1 MDGEFARLQSKSSR
15 GCSASSPFV
24 IVVSRT
30 AIVGIRAPSMS
41 ERPAARDDDNEF
53 RVDVETSNG
62 PAVVVVAGELD
73 LYTAPELRERLA
85 RVDEGGAERVVL
97 DLSQVTLVDSMALGV
112 LLGAKKR
119 LATHAGSLDLV
130 VSKPDIRRIFEIT
143 MLDRV
148 FTLYASRD
156 EALQAGGAA
165 SADSVE

>member
-1 MDGEFARLQSKSSR
+1 MDGEFARLHVEELARLFGQQ
-15 GCSASSPFV
+15 PFV
-24 IVVSRT
+24 IVVSPT

>member
-1 MDGEFARLQSKSSR
+1 MGK
-15 GCSASSPFV
+15 
-24 IVVSRT
+24 T
-30 AIVGIRAPSMS
+30 AVSMS
-41 ERPAARDDDNEF
+41 ERPAARDDGSEF
-53 RVDVETSNG
+53 RVDVETLSG

-143 MLDRV
+143 TLDRV

-156 EALQAGGAA
+156 DALQADGAA

>member
-1 MDGEFARLQSKSSR
+1 MDDELARWTPRTSP
-15 GCSASSPFV
+15 GCSVSSPFV
-24 IVVSRT
+24 IVVLRT
-30 AIVGIRAPSMS
+30 PIVGIRAPSMS
-41 ERPAARDDDNEF
+41 EQPAARDDDNEF

-119 LATHAGSLDLV
+119 LAMHAGSLDV
-130 VSKPDIRRIFEIT
+130 VISKPDIRRIFEIT

-156 EALQAGGAA
+156 EALQADGAA

>member
-1 MDGEFARLQSKSSR
+1 M
-15 GCSASSPFV
+15 SAPGQFGRNDV
-24 IVVSRT
+24 ADDVSQT
-30 AIVGIRAPSMS
+30 AIVGKAAVSMS

-53 RVDVETSNG
+53 RVDVDTTSNG
-62 PAVVVVAGELD
+62 LAVVVVAGELD
-73 LYTAPELRERLA
+73 LYTAPELRERLG
-85 RVDEGGAERVVL
+85 RVDEAGAERVVL

-130 VSKPDIRRIFEIT
+130 VCKPDIRRIFEIT

-156 EALQAGGAA
+156 EALQADGAA
-165 SADSVE
+165 SADSVV

>member
-1 MDGEFARLQSKSSR
+1 MDGEFAHLTSRSSR
-15 GCSASSPFV
+15 GRASSPFV
-24 IVVSRT
+24 IVVSQP

>member
-1 MDGEFARLQSKSSR
+1 MPG
-15 GCSASSPFV
+15 
-24 IVVSRT
+24 
-30 AIVGIRAPSMS
+30 MS
-41 ERPAARDDDNEF
+41 ERPAARDHDNEF

-62 PAVVVVAGELD
+62 LAVVVVAGELD

-85 RVDEGGAERVVL
+85 RVDEGGAEHVVL

-119 LATHAGSLDLV
+119 LATHAGSLDRV
-130 VSKPDIRRIFEIT
+130 VPPTFGGSSRS